1 MITIALKL
9 KSVNIIFI
17 CFQEIKHTWA
27 LGIGQIYE
35 HKTIHL
41 ELADSYIQISF
52 KEAIHMGFK
61 SLSAIILQKS
71 KLQYSIEVIDDIS
84 ELDCGQLDSAIF
96 QLSW

>member
-1 MITIALKL
+1 MGIGHW
-9 KSVNIIFI
+9 V
-17 CFQEIKHTWA
+17 

-71 KLQYSIEVIDDIS
+71 KLQYSIEVFFFAFDPRGTS
-84 ELDCGQLDSAIF
+84 R
-96 QLSW
+96 